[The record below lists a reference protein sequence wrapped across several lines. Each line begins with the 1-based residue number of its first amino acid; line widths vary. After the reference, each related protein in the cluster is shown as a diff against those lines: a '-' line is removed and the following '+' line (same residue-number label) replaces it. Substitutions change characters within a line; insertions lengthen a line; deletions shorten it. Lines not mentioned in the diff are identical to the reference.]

1 MDADFRVHFQKP
13 QNYKEPPA
21 QELRTKTIHPNL
33 NSVDYRSRVQETH
46 QPQLLPF
53 YETLTTNS
61 DQSTILL
68 STNSYTSRLWN
79 GSIFGYENFEDVGK
93 ADAAN
98 LKLSIDSNVKGVQFA
113 SKQIIIFGTACG
125 SLQLWSTQ
133 SEMRQKS
140 GYSLYKMSTKS
151 EHSGYIDALDL
162 LGGEEKNKAITG
174 SSDGCIKVWD
184 IITDLVSVDVY
195 RYAHC
200 GIIKG
205 ISSKPGSDSMF
216 ASCSQDRLLSI
227 WDRRAGKPIIAF
239 CENPRVENTTC
250 LWQKVDG
257 KEFLYLGDVSG
268 DVHIY
273 DPRKLNETLTTKHM
287 FDRPIHKFKVSPNGS
302 VLSVLGQSETLKL
315 CTNDTSMT
323 ILHESTPS
331 IDFVRDI
338 CWSTKANQNNTFY
351 TVGWSKGVEKH
362 TFKNIH

>member
-1 MDADFRVHFQKP
+1 MDADFRAHFQKP

-21 QELRTKTIHPNL
+21 QELRSKTIHPNL
-33 NSVDYRSRVQETH
+33 NSVDYRSRVQETD

-61 DQSTILL
+61 DQSTVLL

-79 GSIFGYENFEDVGK
+79 GSIFGYEQFDDVGK
-93 ADAAN
+93 TDAAK

-133 SEMRQKS
+133 SEIRQKS
-140 GYSLYKMSTKS
+140 GYSLYKISAKS

-162 LGGEEKNKAITG
+162 LGGDVKNKAITG
-174 SSDGCIKVWD
+174 SSDGCIKIWD
-184 IITDLVSVDVY
+184 IITDLVSENVY

-205 ISSKPGSDSMF
+205 ISSKPGSDFIF

-227 WDRRAGKPIIAF
+227 WDKRTKKPVIAF

-250 LWQKVDG
+250 LWQKING
-257 KEFLYLGDVSG
+257 KEFIHLGDASG

-273 DPRKLNETLTTKHM
+273 DPRKFNETLATKHM
-287 FDRPIHKFKVSPNGS
+287 FDSPIHKFKTSPNGS
-302 VLSVLGQSETLKL
+302 VVSILGQSETLKL
-315 CTNDTSMT
+315 CTNDTNLT
-323 ILHESTPS
+323 ILHENSPST
-331 IDFVRDI
+331 DFVRDI
-338 CWSTKANQNNTFY
+338 CWSNKVNQQNIFY
-351 TVGWSKGVEKH
+351 TVGWGRSIERN
-362 TFKNIH
+362 TFENVH